1 MPYTDHQVSYMV
13 DLGLPNDADETQCDV
28 FVRGMNDFERAE
40 FERVSDPV
48 APSPQSTPSD
58 DPIVRDEIDDEPN
71 GPAPIQRDPTPSP
84 EDDQPITRAELAR
97 IEQQR
102 TTDRQA
108 RHDAIARLQGDDVS
122 RDVIERAYREDWPVE
137 RIAREFLE
145 SSRSQRPAAVDR
157 APAGH
162 TRSAATHNTLQ
173 ALQGGMLLRQ
183 GIDLDNQIFRNAG
196 ASAMLRRENV
206 GATWLTRL
214 NAAGT
219 NVRRS
224 EGTELD
230 NFERARDESHRYAN
244 FSMFDF
250 CREALTLAGRRMPE
264 DRDDLIRSALSTAQL
279 EAVFSTSV
287 NMLILQAYMGI
298 EDTTKG
304 WCFETDVANF
314 KKNERG
320 RLTKGSGVKKLA
332 RGGKPTDITFSDETE
347 EYAIARYAG
356 KFIIDEQDII
366 DDTFGATS
374 DHTTRELGELLAEIR
389 PNLIYALLLSN
400 PTMRDGVALF
410 HADHGNLTASSAW
423 GSDTYRAAKKK
434 MVTQTENG
442 RNIRNSL
449 RHVIAPEELNFAV
462 SQLLA
467 SVELRRDGGGDG
479 SLQGTANPHR
489 GTADPHFDPR
499 LDTGVTDPDTGTAY
513 AGSSSTWYGA
523 AENGRNGIEVGYRRG
538 TGRAPR
544 MESFR
549 LSGDDAYG
557 MGWKGNLD
565 IGVKAIDWRG
575 LIKNV
580 A

>member
-1 MPYTDHQVSYMV
+1 
-13 DLGLPNDADETQCDV
+13 GLPSDADETQHET
-28 FVRGMNDFERAE
+28 FVRGLNDFERAE
-40 FERVSDPV
+40 FERISDPV
-48 APSPQSTPSD
+48 VDDPAPAADSIERDESD
-58 DPIVRDEIDDEPN
+58 DD
-71 GPAPIQRDPTPSP
+71 PAPNPQDIQRDPLPGP
-84 EDDQPITRAELAR
+84 DDDQPITRAELAR
-97 IEQQR
+97 IEQR
-102 TTDRQA
+102 RAADRQA
-108 RHDAIARLQGDDVS
+108 RHDAITRMQGDDVA
-122 RDVIERAYREDWPVE
+122 RDVIERAYREEWPVD

-145 SSRSQRPAAVDR
+145 SSRAQRPAAVDR

-162 TRSAATHNTLQ
+162 IRSADTGRTLQ

-183 GIDLDNQIFRNAG
+183 GIELDDAILRHSG
-196 ASAMLRRENV
+196 AAAMLRRERV

-214 NAAGT
+214 NAASP
-219 NVRRS
+219 NIRRA
-224 EGTELD
+224 EGSELD
-230 NFERARDESHRYAN
+230 NFERARDESHKYAN
-244 FSMFDF
+244 YSMFDF
-250 CREALTLAGRRMPE
+250 CREALTLAGRRLPE

-298 EDTTKG
+298 EDTTRG

-332 RGGKPTDITFSDETE
+332 RGATPTDISFSDETE

-389 PNLIYALLLSN
+389 PNLIYALLLKN

-410 HADHGNLTASSAW
+410 HADHGNLIASSAF
-423 GSDTYRAAKKK
+423 GVDTFRAAKAK
-434 MVTQTENG
+434 MVKQTENG
-442 RNIRNSL
+442 RNIRNGL
-449 RHVIAPEELNFAV
+449 RHVIAPEELNFTV
-462 SQLLA
+462 NQLLA
-467 SVELRRDGGGDG
+467 SVELRVSGGDG
-479 SLQGTANPHR
+479 ESLGTANPHR
-489 GTADPHFDPR
+489 GTATPHFDPR
-499 LDTGVTDPDTGTAY
+499 LDTGVTDPDTDTAY
-513 AGSSSTWYGA
+513 AGSVSTWYGA

-549 LSGDDAYG
+549 LQGDDAYG

-575 LIKNV
+575 LIKLT